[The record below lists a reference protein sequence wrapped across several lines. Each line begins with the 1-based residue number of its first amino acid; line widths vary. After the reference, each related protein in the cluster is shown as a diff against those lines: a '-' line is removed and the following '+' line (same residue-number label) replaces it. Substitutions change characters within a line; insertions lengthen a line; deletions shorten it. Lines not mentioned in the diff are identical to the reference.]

1 MKKYE
6 LLEDDTITINGGNIK
21 LYRIKACIQLKL
33 RDKTV
38 NKGDLGGYIQ
48 CEDNLSHDGNAWI
61 YDNALVYGFAMIY
74 HNAQVFG
81 NAKVFGN
88 VVVYDNAKVFGRSQV
103 YDSEVYGNMRV
114 YGDTRIYG
122 RVSKET

>member
-6 LLEDDTITINGGNIK
+6 IIENDTITIDGDIK
-21 LYRIKACIQLKL
+21 LYRIKACRSFKTV
-33 RDKTV
+33 DKTV
-38 NKGDLGGYIQ
+38 NEGDLGGYIQ